1 MLTPSLKELI
11 EHKLVDRKQFNEIP
25 PRVEY
30 SLTELGKSLCP
41 VLHSLESF
49 GYKLIQEIKN
59 PFNG

>member
-11 EHKLVDRKQFNEIP
+11 EHKLVDRKQFNEIS